1 MPPGDMKIGEV
12 PWTTSQIFPEA
23 GEVVAS
29 AWARALAGNTGW
41 LAFQPEPLPGAHG
54 TTVAAEGTTSTTS
67 AAFITAGTWVA
78 TAEITSSSAGQG
90 FHGTFLVDGSTVIGS
105 ASAENTGTMFGTG
118 TFIQDA
124 SGWLTITM
132 IGKQINDAQTR
143 TFSFAG
149 FYRPCAE

>member
-23 GEVVAS
+23 GEVLAS

-41 LAFQPEPLPGAHG
+41 LAFQPEPLPGAHEAG
-54 TTVAAEGTTSTTS
+54 VAAEGTASKT
-67 AAFITAGTWVA
+67 AAAYITAGTWVA
-78 TAEITSSSAGQG
+78 CAKIAGNIIG
-90 FHGTFLVDGSTVIGS
+90 AWHGTFLVDGTTIIGS
-105 ASAENTGTMFGTG
+105 ASAGDAPYNMNGTG

-132 IGKQINDAQTR
+132 IGKSVTNAG
-143 TFSFAG
+143 TFAFAG